1 MNERK
6 DERNNVR
13 STYLRLVSQSDLNQE
28 GEWKNEKRK
37 TEMKKPVAQR
47 QEMVI
52 GTLALLNGLF
62 MAAFQVSRASAPKG
76 DEVL

>member
-28 GEWKNEKRK
+28 GEWKSEKRK
-37 TEMKKPVAQR
+37 TEMKKKDRKDRKKISEKA
-47 QEMVI
+47 
-52 GTLALLNGLF
+52 
-62 MAAFQVSRASAPKG
+62 VSSG
-76 DEVL
+76 F

>member
-37 TEMKKPVAQR
+37 TEMKKKDSLPTTVAK
-47 QEMVI
+47 MSKPF
-52 GTLALLNGLF
+52 LAVAITRPTIFGLRKF
-62 MAAFQVSRASAPKG
+62 L
-76 DEVL
+76 EE

>member
-28 GEWKNEKRK
+28 GEKKRK
-37 TEMKKPVAQR
+37 TEMKKKDR
-47 QEMVI
+47 KD
-52 GTLALLNGLF
+52 
-62 MAAFQVSRASAPKG
+62 RKK
-76 DEVL
+76 